1 MAGEGAVLKKAREEK
16 GLSYQEVEDSIKIR
30 VRYLEAL
37 ENENYGV
44 LPGTTYTRGFL
55 RTYAKHLGIN
65 PQEIIDSYNAS
76 LVKEAEPDIEPRLSP
91 IPSNQVWFRPV
102 VLAGMAILAV
112 IIVVGI
118 IFVSNLGNKS
128 GTFHYTPTPLPAAP
142 KASDQNT
149 ADSGMGQDTN
159 TVGQEQN
166 AGQPS
171 QPQTEQYEG
180 IVVELTFTA
189 DCWVVV
195 NVDGKQALSGTI
207 PSGKMQTLQA
217 DKQIEF
223 VSIGNAGGLSL
234 KVNGHTIPP
243 LGKTGDVLQNY
254 IIDENKVKELAGS

>member
-1 MAGEGAVLKKAREEK
+1 MAGEGAVLRKAREEK

-37 ENENYGV
+37 EKENYGV

-76 LVKEAEPDIEPRLSP
+76 LVKEAEPDIQPPLSP
-91 IPSNQVWFRPV
+91 ISSNQVWFRPA
-102 VLAGMAILAV
+102 VLTGMAILAV

-128 GTFHYTPTPLPAAP
+128 GASHYTPTPLPTAP

-149 ADSGMGQDTN
+149 ADSGTGQGTN
-159 TVGQEQN
+159 T

-180 IVVELTFTA
+180 IVAELTFTA

-195 NVDGKQALSGTI
+195 NVDGKKALSGTI
-207 PSGKMQTLQA
+207 PSGTTQTLKA
-217 DKQIEF
+217 DNQIEF
-223 VSIGNAGGLSL
+223 TSIGNAGGLSL
-234 KVNGHTIPP
+234 KVNGHTLPP
-243 LGKTGDVLQNY
+243 LGKTGDVLKNY

>member
-1 MAGEGAVLKKAREEK
+1 MAGEGAVLRKAREEK

-37 ENENYGV
+37 ENENYGI

-65 PQEIIDSYNAS
+65 PQEIIDNYNAS
-76 LVKEAEPDIEPRLSP
+76 LVKEAESEIQPPLSP
-91 IPSNQVWFRPV
+91 IPSNQVWFRPI

-128 GTFHYTPTPLPAAP
+128 GTSHYTPIPLPTAP
-142 KASDQNT
+142 KVSDQNT
-149 ADSGMGQDTN
+149 ADSGTGQNTN
-159 TVGQEQN
+159 TAGQEQN

-171 QPQTEQYEG
+171 QQQAEQYEG
-180 IVVELTFTA
+180 IVAELTFTA

-207 PSGKMQTLQA
+207 PAGTTQTLQA
-217 DKQIEF
+217 DNQIEF
-223 VSIGNAGGLSL
+223 TSIGNAGGLSL
-234 KVNGHTIPP
+234 KVNGHTVPP